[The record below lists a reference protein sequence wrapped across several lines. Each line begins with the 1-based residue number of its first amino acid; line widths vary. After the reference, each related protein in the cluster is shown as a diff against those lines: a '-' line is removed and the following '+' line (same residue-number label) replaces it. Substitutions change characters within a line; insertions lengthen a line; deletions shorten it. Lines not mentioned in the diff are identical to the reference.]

1 MKMKTGFTIAV
12 RTRLNPWN
20 TNKNSLEPSPINFA
34 AKATFP
40 RGGVVGAGVEGKK
53 VGRCVV
59 NEFRRVTQ
67 LSVRTVPPENSVR
80 PVSRLGRIKSV
91 LGKLEYLSLYVEVGE
106 ALPVGWKIGFSEK
119 YKYRNIS
126 VTC

>member
-20 TNKNSLEPSPINFA
+20 TNKNSLEPSPINFLE
-34 AKATFP
+34 KASFP

-67 LSVRTVPPENSVR
+67 PPVPAVPPETSVR
-80 PVSRLGRIKSV
+80 PVPRSGRIKFV
-91 LGKLEYLSLYVEVGE
+91 LGKLEYLSLYLEVGE

-119 YKYRNIS
+119 
-126 VTC
+126 